1 MTRLTRQQFDTIGEL
16 VAGKLIRGGTPHGV
30 YQESVAQAYE
40 LGSRM
45 VLNGA
50 FKREFIYSRAGAAL
64 VGNWGAANLNHVPD
78 APGFINAE
86 GFNGNLNAVAPA
98 GARTVSFTDTVA
110 KAVNFYANGYFIAYT
125 APIQQRV
132 ILSGPIAA
140 GTAITLTLDEPLAA
154 QVPLAAGV
162 TAVPSPYSNLQPGT
176 DGYQSFMCV
185 PLISVVASRYFW
197 GQVRGPCIVTA
208 HGGTWP
214 GVVAGSRDVY
224 FHIDGSIDPWYIQ
237 APAHATSPQRAG
249 YLMNAT
255 VNTWG
260 DLLIMLQL
268 D

>member
-1 MTRLTRQQFDTIGEL
+1 VTRYTRQQWDAIGSL
-16 VAGKLIRGGTPHGV
+16 VAGKLLPGCQPHGP
-30 YQESVAQAYE
+30 YSQPSIQCYE
-40 LGSRM
+40 VGSRL
-45 VLNGA
+45 VLDGYH
-50 FKREFIYSRAGAAL
+50 KREFIYSKATAAL
-64 VGNWGAANLNHVPD
+64 LGNWGAANWNHVPD
-78 APGFINAE
+78 APGHVNQD

-98 GARTVSFTDTVA
+98 VARSVSFTDTVSKA
-110 KAVNFYANGYFIAYT
+110 KDFYKGGYFVAYT
-125 APIQQRV
+125 TPIQQRV
-132 ILSGPIAA
+132 IISGPGAA
-140 GTAITLTLDEPLAA
+140 GTSITIWLDEPLAT
-154 QVPLAAGV
+154 QITLADGV
-162 TAVPSPYSNLQPGT
+162 TAVPSPYGNLQPGS

-185 PLISVVASRYFW
+185 PLISVTNGHFFW
-197 GQVRGPCIVTA
+197 GQVRGPCIVTP

-214 GVVAGSRDVY
+214 GVVAVSRDAY